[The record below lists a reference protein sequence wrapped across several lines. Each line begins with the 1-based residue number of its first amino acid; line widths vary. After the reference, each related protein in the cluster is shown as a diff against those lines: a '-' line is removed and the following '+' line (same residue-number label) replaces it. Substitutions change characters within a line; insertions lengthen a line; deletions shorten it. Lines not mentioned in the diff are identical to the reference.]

1 MTKIAIG
8 ISPCLSASA
17 NCNMYPGFCNSFRLR
32 PKPTMSNHR
41 MFSTGQANF
50 HLAGPIIHT
59 NLVSFTVALSL
70 SRTSYLDVSPKPCSS
85 RHHCL
90 ERSRLFSCLVSE
102 TSATTFTTPN
112 GASASLISGDPKDWV
127 NVNYVILQAAK
138 GQSRSD
144 TVDAR
149 GTVVRNAGSSAGKG
163 PWSKHVLHIVAAS
176 ILTIR

>member
-1 MTKIAIG
+1 MPL
-8 ISPCLSASA
+8 SFSASA
-17 NCNMYPGFCNSFRLR
+17 NCNTPDSAIPSVSAPVARRGE
-32 PKPTMSNHR
+32 PTMSNHR

-70 SRTSYLDVSPKPCSS
+70 SYVVFGCFSKTLLFTSSLSC
-85 RHHCL
+85 
-90 ERSRLFSCLVSE
+90 SRLFSCLVSE